1 MNIRKKILQTAGA
14 GALML
19 SVGVAQAALLNS
31 GFESPDAS
39 GGDVGGTTDWTTFE
53 SVFTNSTIGINSGP
67 VSHADNAGTL
77 GAGTQSIQMFGPF
90 NGTGGAGGAYQADDS
105 FTGEDGTQGYEASVW
120 VMSWA
125 PDPFQTLGILQ
136 FSFWDADGGQLG
148 GGNQTFVAE
157 TFADTV
163 GGANTTKLDPQ
174 DGADVSDWTQL
185 TVRGIAPAGTE
196 SAEVFLL
203 IIQTADPC
211 CAAGSIYWDDVQI
224 NAVPVPAAAWLF
236 GSGLLG
242 LVGVAR
248 RRKS

>member
-53 SVFTNSTIGINSGP
+53 SVFTNSTLGPANGP
-67 VSHADNAGTL
+67 VSHADNAETL
-77 GAGTQSIQMFGPF
+77 GAGTQSLKMFGPF
-90 NGTGGAGGAYQADDS
+90 TGTGGAGGAYQADDS
-105 FTGEDGTQGYEASVW
+105 FTGEDGTQAYEASVW
-120 VMSWA
+120 VMNWA
-125 PDPFQTLGILQ
+125 GDPFNTLGILQ

-157 TFADTV
+157 TFADTI
-163 GGANTTKLDPQ
+163 GGPNTALLPVE
-174 DGADVSDWTQL
+174 DGADVSDWTRL
-185 TVRGIAPAGTE
+185 SVTGVAPAGTE

-211 CAAGSIYWDDVQI
+211 CAGGAIYWDDVQI